1 MIEKLDS
8 GFGNSGFELKT
19 NKEVYIKEH
28 FYMKL
33 DSVEQYE
40 DANGILHVKTKIS
53 HEELDEENVW
63 EVFDASDGASPLE
76 LLLDI

>member
-1 MIEKLDS
+1 MIENLHR
-8 GFGNSGFELKT
+8 GFGNSECELKT

-28 FYMKL
+28 FYVKL

-40 DANGILHVKTKIS
+40 DVNGILHVRTKIPY
-53 HEELDEENVW
+53 EELDEENAW
-63 EVFDASDGASPLE
+63 EVFEDSDGASPLE